1 MSSQKWLTI
10 KTYQD
15 VPSCIRGMR
24 EDGRV
29 IWATDLSQQAVPLAS
44 VAEMAVAHARLAP
57 KLGEAIVPPAARPA
71 GSLGVALANGLQ
83 VPPKLAVVVGRETD
97 GVSPAMLAAAD
108 ARVYLPMYGCV
119 ESYNLSVATAMV
131 LMRVLDAVPEA
142 RGDLTPQA
150 ADALRDEWYPA
161 LGRTHAAKVS
171 CAAWRDAA
179 AEGRCP
185 EPLSDLRRNTS
196 DKVARISKKI
206 RRREEKDGDVSKR
219 EAIEEAL
226 QAADA
231 VQVQG
236 AAKRARAGEGA
247 ADVAGPAA
255 AE

>member
-10 KTYQD
+10 KLYQD

-44 VAEMAVAHARLAP
+44 TAEMAVAHARLAP
-57 KLGEAIVPPAARPA
+57 KLGEAIETPAARPA
-71 GSLGVALANGLQ
+71 GALGVALAHGLQ

-97 GVSPAMLAAAD
+97 GVSAAMLAAAD
-108 ARVYLPMYGCV
+108 ARVYLPMYGFV

-142 RGDLTPQA
+142 RGDLGEDTKA
-150 ADALRDEWYPA
+150 ALRDEWYPA
-161 LGRTHAAKVS
+161 LGRTHAAKVA

-185 EPLSDLRRNTS
+185 EPLSDLRRSTA
-196 DKVARISKKI
+196 DKVSRISRKV
-206 RRREEKDGDVSKR
+206 RRREERDGDISKR
-219 EAIEEAL
+219 DAIDEAL

-231 VQVQG
+231 VAVEG
-236 AAKRARAGEGA
+236 AVKRSRAGEAA
-247 ADVAGPAA
+247 ADVSSSDK
-255 AE
+255 